1 MNKTIM
7 NKDLT
12 FYKERVEILEEE
24 NDILNKRASK
34 LSANGIRKMDARLET
49 LEEDLAV
56 IWKLLAKLENM
67 EGQLDNI
74 HSDIKLTKDYSRA
87 ALTSSWNNND
97 SKGQVYE

>member
-1 MNKTIM
+1 MD
-7 NKDLT
+7 KDLT

-24 NDILNKRASK
+24 NEILNKRASK

-74 HSDIKLTKDYSRA
+74 HSDIKLTKDYSRSM
-87 ALTSSWNNND
+87 LTSTWNNNESR
-97 SKGQVYE
+97 SKGQLYE

>member
-24 NDILNKRASK
+24 NRTLQKRASK

-49 LEEDLAV
+49 LEEDLV
-56 IWKLLAKLENM
+56 VVWKLLAKLENM
-67 EGQLDNI
+67 EGQIDNI
-74 HSDIKLTKDYSRA
+74 HSDLKLTKDYSRSM
-87 ALTSSWNNND
+87 LMSTRIT
-97 SKGQVYE
+97 KGQLHE

>member
-1 MNKTIM
+1 MEHSNIELK
-7 NKDLT
+7 NELLRDENEKLH
-12 FYKERVEILEEE
+12 KRVAKLE
-24 NDILNKRASK
+24 N
-34 LSANGIRKMDARLET
+34 NGIRKMDARLET
-49 LEEDLAV
+49 LEEDLTV
-56 IWKLLAKLENM
+56 VWKLLAKLENM